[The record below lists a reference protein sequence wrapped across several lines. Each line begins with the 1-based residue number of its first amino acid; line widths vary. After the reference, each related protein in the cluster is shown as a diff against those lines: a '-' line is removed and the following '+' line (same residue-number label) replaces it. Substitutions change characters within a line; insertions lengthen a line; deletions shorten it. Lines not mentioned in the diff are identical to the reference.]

1 MKINDPYFKSL
12 IVSFLAK
19 KALFMKLFFKIN
31 WTASLTEKVYNV

>member
-1 MKINDPYFKSL
+1 MKRDDYENQQS
-12 IVSFLAK
+12 VGK